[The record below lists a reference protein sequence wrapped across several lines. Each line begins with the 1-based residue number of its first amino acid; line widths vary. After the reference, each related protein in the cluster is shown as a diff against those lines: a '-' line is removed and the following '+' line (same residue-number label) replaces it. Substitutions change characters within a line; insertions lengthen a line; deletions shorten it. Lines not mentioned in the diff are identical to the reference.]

1 MTHHSRSLYI
11 IVKKTCRKRL
21 TAFISTASRYSHA
34 SPDIICASRP
44 LQAVFAHEAK
54 VGQRL
59 FFKNLVC
66 ERAGCEGRR
75 PCRWP
80 DCKAVESRETAGSG
94 CGEVVCWNRLVA
106 RNQRS
111 E

>member
-59 FFKNLVC
+59 FFKILFAREQVVRAEDLVDGLTVKLLS
-66 ERAGCEGRR
+66 RGRLR
-75 PCRWP
+75 DPN
-80 DCKAVESRETAGSG
+80 AV
-94 CGEVVCWNRLVA
+94 
-106 RNQRS
+106 RS
-111 E
+111 CVGIGL